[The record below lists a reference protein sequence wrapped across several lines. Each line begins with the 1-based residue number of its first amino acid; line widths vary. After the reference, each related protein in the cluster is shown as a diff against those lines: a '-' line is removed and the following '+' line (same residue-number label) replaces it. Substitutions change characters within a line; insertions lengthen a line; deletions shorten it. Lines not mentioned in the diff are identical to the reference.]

1 MKATHIISAPLSV
14 SGLSF
19 MGYYIM
25 AISIL
30 RYIFEMYWHSKRK
43 SIERWEVA
51 NIIFNIVGGLLSFVQ
66 AKLDLSFGGDAETNP
81 TKIVLGILVAAF
93 NIVLFIHYSY
103 FMTNKKYYQ
112 QLTGKQ

>member
-66 AKLDLSFGGDAETNP
+66 AKLDLSFGGDA
-81 TKIVLGILVAAF
+81 
-93 NIVLFIHYSY
+93 
-103 FMTNKKYYQ
+103 
-112 QLTGKQ
+112 